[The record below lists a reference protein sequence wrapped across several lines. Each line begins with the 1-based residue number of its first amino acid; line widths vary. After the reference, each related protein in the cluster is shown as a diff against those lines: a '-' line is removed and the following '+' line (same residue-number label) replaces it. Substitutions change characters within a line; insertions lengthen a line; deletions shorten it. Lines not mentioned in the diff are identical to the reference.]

1 MARPGLN
8 PAKVPPNGTACMSR
22 RCRSGWTP
30 AIFGL
35 TVLTRYSG
43 GKFPKT
49 HSTRVGVVAQE
60 LSTAM
65 QDYLKVVC
73 TASEWNTEPITTT
86 ALATRLNVAPSSVS
100 EMIRRLAALG
110 LVHHRPYEAI
120 QLTEEGRRM
129 GLAMMRR
136 HRLIETFLVEELGY
150 TWDEVH
156 DEAEVLEHAISD
168 KMLDRIDAKLGH
180 PTRDPHGDPIPD
192 AQGVVAMPDAVPLGS
207 LDAGESGQIART
219 SDADPNLL
227 RHLDELG
234 LRLDDEV
241 RVREKSPFTGGTTI
255 TRLSAVPVED
265 LVLGEMALAA
275 IWVVRAAA

>member
-1 MARPGLN
+1 
-8 PAKVPPNGTACMSR
+8 
-22 RCRSGWTP
+22 
-30 AIFGL
+30 
-35 TVLTRYSG
+35 
-43 GKFPKT
+43 
-49 HSTRVGVVAQE
+49 VAQE
-60 LSTAM
+60 LSSAM

-73 TASEWNTEPITTT
+73 TEAEWSAEPITTT
-86 ALATRLNVAPSSVS
+86 ALATRLDVAPSSVS

-136 HRLIETFLVEELGY
+136 HRLIETFLVDVLGY

-168 KMLDRIDAKLGH
+168 TMLDRIDAKLGF

-192 AQGVVAMPDAVPLGS
+192 ATGAVQMPDAVRLDS
-207 LDAGESGQIART
+207 LEENETGIIARI

-227 RHLDELG
+227 RHLEERG
-234 LRLDDEV
+234 LHLDAVVEV
-241 RVREKSPFTGGTTI
+241 RDKSPFTGGTTI
-255 TRLSAVPVED
+255 ARLAGGARAEGETQPDGDAPPESEASQESIPEV
-265 LVLGEMALAA
+265 VLGEAALTA
-275 IWVVRAAA
+275 IWVVRAPRPGHARRADK

>member
-1 MARPGLN
+1 
-8 PAKVPPNGTACMSR
+8 
-22 RCRSGWTP
+22 
-30 AIFGL
+30 
-35 TVLTRYSG
+35 
-43 GKFPKT
+43 
-49 HSTRVGVVAQE
+49 
-60 LSTAM
+60 
-65 QDYLKVVC
+65 
-73 TASEWNTEPITTT
+73 
-86 ALATRLNVAPSSVS
+86 
-100 EMIRRLAALG
+100 
-110 LVHHRPYEAI
+110 
-120 QLTEEGRRM
+120 M

-207 LDAGESGQIART
+207 LDAGESGQIARI

-234 LRLDDEV
+234 LRLDDED
-241 RVREKSPFTGGTTI
+241 RKS
-255 TRLSAVPVED
+255 TRLNSSHV
-265 LVLGEMALAA
+265 A
-275 IWVVRAAA
+275 ISYA

>member
-1 MARPGLN
+1 
-8 PAKVPPNGTACMSR
+8 
-22 RCRSGWTP
+22 
-30 AIFGL
+30 
-35 TVLTRYSG
+35 
-43 GKFPKT
+43 
-49 HSTRVGVVAQE
+49 VAQE

-73 TASEWNTEPITTT
+73 TASEWNAEPITTT

-207 LDAGESGQIART
+207 LDAGESGQIARI

-255 TRLSAVPVED
+255 TRLSAVPIED

-275 IWVVRAAA
+275 IWVERATARKPDASAT

>member
-1 MARPGLN
+1 M
-8 PAKVPPNGTACMSR
+8 
-22 RCRSGWTP
+22 
-30 AIFGL
+30 
-35 TVLTRYSG
+35 
-43 GKFPKT
+43 
-49 HSTRVGVVAQE
+49 AQE

-73 TASEWNTEPITTT
+73 TASEWNAEPITTT

-120 QLTEEGRRM
+120 QLTEEGQRM

-207 LDAGESGQIART
+207 LDAGESGQIARI

-255 TRLSAVPVED
+255 TRLSAVPIED

-275 IWVVRAAA
+275 IWVERATARKPDASAT

>member
-1 MARPGLN
+1 
-8 PAKVPPNGTACMSR
+8 
-22 RCRSGWTP
+22 
-30 AIFGL
+30 
-35 TVLTRYSG
+35 
-43 GKFPKT
+43 
-49 HSTRVGVVAQE
+49 VAQE
-60 LSTAM
+60 LSSAM

-73 TASEWNTEPITTT
+73 TEAEWSAEPITTT
-86 ALATRLNVAPSSVS
+86 ALATRLDVAPSSVS

-136 HRLIETFLVEELGY
+136 HRLIETFLVDVLGY

-168 KMLDRIDAKLGH
+168 TMLDRIDAKLGF

-192 AQGVVAMPDAVPLGS
+192 ATGAVQMPDAVRLDS
-207 LDAGESGQIART
+207 LEENETGIIARI

-227 RHLDELG
+227 RHLEDHG
-234 LRLDDEV
+234 LHLDEV
-241 RVREKSPFTGGTTI
+241 VQVRDRAPFTGGTTI
-255 TRLSAVPVED
+255 ARLAGGAQAEGETQQNGDAPPESASPQQSAPEV
-265 LVLGEMALAA
+265 VLGEAALAA
-275 IWVVRAAA
+275 IWVVRAPHPGHARRADK

>member
-1 MARPGLN
+1 M
-8 PAKVPPNGTACMSR
+8 
-22 RCRSGWTP
+22 
-30 AIFGL
+30 
-35 TVLTRYSG
+35 
-43 GKFPKT
+43 
-49 HSTRVGVVAQE
+49 AQE

-73 TASEWNTEPITTT
+73 TASEWNAEPITTT

-120 QLTEEGRRM
+120 QLTEEGQRM

-207 LDAGESGQIART
+207 LDAGESGQIARI

-275 IWVVRAAA
+275 IWVERATARKPDASAT